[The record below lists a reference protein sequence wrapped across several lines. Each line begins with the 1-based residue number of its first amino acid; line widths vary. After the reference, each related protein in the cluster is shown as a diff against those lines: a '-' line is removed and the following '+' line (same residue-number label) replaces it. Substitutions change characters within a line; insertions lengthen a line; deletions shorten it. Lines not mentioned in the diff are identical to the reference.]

1 MSQVNKRVQ
10 GKGPVK
16 IQSKGI
22 EIEIFDLKVTAKS
35 GLDFFYFKILQA
47 HQICC
52 QLAKIDLSDTGQKN
66 SEGARGF

>member
-47 HQICC
+47 H
-52 QLAKIDLSDTGQKN
+52 
-66 SEGARGF
+66 